1 MINNSGKKKI
11 LFIEQNQDG
20 TVGGSHHSLF
30 HLIKALDR
38 RKYEPVVMFYENND
52 FVKNFECYCE
62 PVFFRK
68 PLGKKFNPPNA
79 LLNFPYLFTRKVYNF
94 IAVSLIPFF
103 RCIAF
108 IIINNIDLIYLN
120 NTAYAGWEWLF
131 AAKLL
136 HRKCVTHQR
145 GFVDFGYLARKRAK
159 YFDRIVCI
167 SKAIEMN
174 LIENGIK
181 NNIVTIYNAIDVEE
195 FQSRVTND
203 AELIR
208 KELGIKEGSPLIGV
222 VGNFQE
228 WKGQMTVVRAV
239 DILRTKYPN
248 LICLLIGDVS
258 NSKKDREY
266 FEKVKKEINKKDLG
280 KNIITT
286 GYREDVPNLI
296 NSLDIMVH
304 TSIEPEPFGRV
315 LIEGMCLGKPVIA
328 TNMGGACEI
337 IENGVSGILLSP
349 SDPGALSDKIG
360 HLLDHA
366 DFRQEIG
373 KDALKRTKERFG
385 LEKFSTEINSLYDE
399 IFNK

>member
-1 MINNSGKKKI
+1 MKNSSGKKKI

-52 FVKNFECYCE
+52 FVKNFEYYCK

-68 PLGKKFNPPNA
+68 PLGKKFNSPNA
-79 LLNFPYLFTRKVYNF
+79 VLKFPYLFTRKVYNF
-94 IAVSLIPFF
+94 ITVSLIPFF

-108 IIINNIDLIYLN
+108 IIINNIDLIHLN
-120 NTAYAGWEWLF
+120 NAAHAGWEWLF

-136 HRKCVTHQR
+136 RRKCVTHHR
-145 GFVDFGYLARKRAK
+145 GFVDFGYLAKKRAK

-167 SKAIEMN
+167 SKVTEMN

-181 NNIVTIYNAIDVEE
+181 NNIVTIYNAIDVED
-195 FQSRVTND
+195 FQSRVTKD
-203 AELIR
+203 AELMR
-208 KELGIKEGSPLIGV
+208 KELGIKEGSPIIGV

-248 LICLLIGDVS
+248 LMCLLIGDVS

-280 KNIITT
+280 KNIIIT

-304 TSIEPEPFGRV
+304 SSVEPEPFGRV
-315 LIEGMCLGKPVIA
+315 IIEGMCLGKPVIA
-328 TNMGGACEI
+328 TNIGGPPEI
-337 IENGVSGILLSP
+337 IENGVTGFLVAPYDKVTLSAKIAYLLR
-349 SDPGALSDKIG
+349 DQINRRRIG
-360 HLLDHA
+360 QRAIRRVTDIFSI
-366 DFRQEIG
+366 D
-373 KDALKRTKERFG
+373 
-385 LEKFSTEINSLYDE
+385 KFSSEINSIYKE
-399 IFNK
+399 II